1 MKNLCNCSFFNKA
14 AQFFRKIA
22 GYTVVGDY
30 HMNLAVY
37 AEEQSESPECAHQL
51 NGSVHRN
58 LWRLL
63 AYAGGVLLFCSV
75 IRMLC
80 GLCRMEK

>member
-1 MKNLCNCSFFNKA
+1 MKNLCNNGFFSKV

-22 GYTVVGDY
+22 GYTVVSDY

-37 AEEQSESPECAHQL
+37 AEEQSENAECSHQL
-51 NGSVHRN
+51 NGSIHRN

-63 AYAGGVLLFCSV
+63 AYAGGVLLFCSAV
-75 IRMLC
+75 RMLC
-80 GLCRMEK
+80 GMFRMKK